1 MDNSNGSLSRRRLLG
16 GIGAAGLTGLAG
28 CLGSFLGSSGRNFRP
43 TEPSDPPQGT
53 PEEFYYVLENG
64 IQGYDITVEALYEN
78 DGDLILEYQSTVG
91 DDLERGSNSSDGESA
106 TESDSDSADESTNES
121 DDSPATGVDHDLY
134 QATLDEMGVIVQA
147 YNQTVVAN
155 GDSDY
160 SMLVGDIVNPLEG
173 QAYGWGVKNEW
184 LEAHNEGE
192 MQQMALWM
200 NIQQM
205 IVYEEDVAEASNV
218 SED

>member
-16 GIGAAGLTGLAG
+16 GVGAAGLAGLAG
-28 CLGSFLGSSGRNFRP
+28 CLGSFLGSSSQNIRP

-64 IQGYDITVEALYEN
+64 IQDYDITVEALYEN

-91 DDLERGSNSSDGESA
+91 DDLEGDSNSSDDESA
-106 TESDSDSADESTNES
+106 NES
-121 DDSPATGVDHDLY
+121 DDPPATSVDHDLY
-134 QATLDEMGVIVQA
+134 QTTLDEMGVVVQA

-160 SMLVGDIVNPLEG
+160 GMLVGDIVNPLEG

-205 IVYEEDVAEASNV
+205 MVYEEDVAEASNV

>member
-28 CLGSFLGSSGRNFRP
+28 CLGSFLGSSGRNIRP

-64 IQGYDITVEALYEN
+64 IQDYDITVEALYEN

-91 DDLERGSNSSDGESA
+91 DDLEHGSDSSADLPSDESDG
-106 TESDSDSADESTNES
+106 DSTDES
-121 DDSPATGVDHDLY
+121 DDAPATGVDHDLY

-147 YNQTVVAN
+147 YNQTVVVN

-160 SMLVGDIVNPLEG
+160 GMLVGDLVNPLTG

-192 MQQMALWM
+192 MQQMTLWM

-205 IVYEEDVAEASNV
+205 IVYEEDVAEASNA

>member
-64 IQGYDITVEALYEN
+64 IQDYDITVKALYEN
-78 DGDLILEYQSTVG
+78 DGDLILEYQSTVD
-91 DDLERGSNSSDGESA
+91 DDLEGDSDSLDGESVN
-106 TESDSDSADESTNES
+106 DSDDP
-121 DDSPATGVDHDLY
+121 PATSVDHDLY

-160 SMLVGDIVNPLEG
+160 GMLVGDIVNPLAG

-205 IVYEEDVAEASNV
+205 IVYEEDVAEASNA